1 MSIDV
6 PGRPARAIAL
16 LVTAFAVIGACS
28 REKSEESPT
37 AVALLTDPIALDSA
51 LARCNQS
58 SASVE
63 NAECRAV
70 RAALA
75 RLDEERIKAS
85 REDEKRA
92 QREAEIRFEQQR
104 EALRQRDEQHRK
116 ELQAKEATDPYN
128 LPFIAPE
135 APAVPKPQFPA
146 PPQAQP
152 QPATAADA
160 GPAAQFVASNPQST
174 HQ

>member
-28 REKSEESPT
+28 REKSADSPT

-63 NAECRAV
+63 DPECRAV

-75 RLDEERIKAS
+75 RLDEERVKAN
-85 REDEKRA
+85 RENEKRA
-92 QREAEIRFEQQR
+92 QRETEMRFEQQR
-104 EALRQRDEQHRK
+104 EALRQREEQRRK
-116 ELQAKEATDPYN
+116 ELQAKEVTDPYN

-135 APAVPKPQFPA
+135 APAMPKPQSPA
-146 PPQAQP
+146 PPLVQP
-152 QPATAADA
+152 QPATAANA

>member
-6 PGRPARAIAL
+6 PGRPARAIAV
-16 LVTAFAVIGACS
+16 LVAAFAVIGACS
-28 REKSEESPT
+28 REKSSDSPT
-37 AVALLTDPIALDSA
+37 AVALINDPVALDSA

-63 NAECRAV
+63 DPECRAV

-75 RLDEERIKAS
+75 RLDEERAKRN
-85 REDEKRA
+85 RENEKRA

-104 EALRQRDEQHRK
+104 EALRQREEQRRK
-116 ELQAKEATDPYN
+116 ELQAKEVTDPYS

-135 APAVPKPQFPA
+135 APAIPKPQFPA
-146 PPQAQP
+146 LPQP
-152 QPATAADA
+152 QPAAAGNA
-160 GPAAQFVASNPQST
+160 GPSAQFASNPGST
-174 HQ
+174 EQ